1 MAQYR
6 KYITQTLPEF
16 DVFWPSSYDQAFR
29 ILRPVAFAG
38 YTHDVCVNFCVVFW
52 ADKEELSTCPVCQEE
67 RFKSGSKT
75 ARKTVHYI
83 SFREYIQRLLDI
95 PEYAAACQTN
105 NVLRH
110 LEKKEIA
117 DVLQGKLFKEKVATL
132 IGADYIF
139 PFIEYDDGVQGIVD
153 ICIMNK
159 E

>member
-1 MAQYR
+1 MSGR
-6 KYITQTLPEF
+6 KVQERIENCSENYSLHILSRIHSTL
-16 DVFWPSSYDQAFR
+16 
-29 ILRPVAFAG
+29 
-38 YTHDVCVNFCVVFW
+38 T
-52 ADKEELSTCPVCQEE
+52 
-67 RFKSGSKT
+67 
-75 ARKTVHYI
+75 
-83 SFREYIQRLLDI
+83 DI